1 MSLNKFWFALAIV
14 VLFVALAAG
23 GDAGAEKLHG
33 TWIGKSEG
41 EPITLTFGSKNVVKL
56 RAGKDTGEGTYPV
69 DWNKKPAHLD
79 IDWGKQ
85 GKVRTIIELTDDDL
99 NFENVDPGTGRPKMF
114 TDKAVTLKMEK
125 VK

>member
-1 MSLNKFWFALAIV
+1 MSLNKYWLALAIV
-14 VLFVALAAG
+14 VLSVAVAAG

-33 TWIGKSEG
+33 TWIGKNG
-41 EPITLTFGSKNVVKL
+41 DPITLTFGSKNVVKG
-56 RAGKDTGEGTYPV
+56 RVGKDTGAGTYSV

-85 GKVRTIIELTDDDL
+85 GTVRTIIELTDDDL
-99 NFENVDPGTGRPKMF
+99 NIENVDPGKDRPKMF